1 MSWSVDIPGQPPT
14 TNHLYVRVR
23 GDWNKMAKAPGVAA
37 YQDTAVMLT
46 RLAKPPG
53 FKVDGQ
59 LRIAFA
65 FYLRRDADCDNL
77 MKAIQ
82 DSIAIALDTNDR
94 LFLPCT
100 THKSTGHQ
108 LPHTIVTVG

>member
-23 GDWNKMAKAPGVAA
+23 GNWNKMAKAPGVAA
-37 YQDTAVMLT
+37 FQDTVILLA
-46 RLAKPPG
+46 RQAKPSG
-53 FKVDGQ
+53 FRVTDQIK
-59 LRIAFA
+59 ISFA
-65 FYLRRDADCDNL
+65 FYLKRDADCDNL
-77 MKAIQ
+77 MKATL
-82 DSIAIALDTNDR
+82 DALAHALDCNDK

-108 LPHTIVTVG
+108 LPHTTVTVG